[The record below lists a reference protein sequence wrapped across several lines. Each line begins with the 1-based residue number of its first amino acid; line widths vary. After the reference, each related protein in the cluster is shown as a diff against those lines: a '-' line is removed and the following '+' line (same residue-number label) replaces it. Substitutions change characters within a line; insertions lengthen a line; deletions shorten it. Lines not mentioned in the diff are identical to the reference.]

1 MRRGGYREE
10 SIYSLVPPEEVVAKK
25 PPMYKS
31 PFAPPVMEK
40 KAFGM
45 MGREVPKPN
54 PSEFM
59 KAGSKTTNIKLPA
72 PKAFIR
78 DEEKKPGVPTREEKP
93 IYGLKTS
100 KNYITANAVENI
112 LQAPR
117 RLAGSEAKF
126 TDKEDYGRVPEY
138 LQRIKQERKEE
149 DDFITH
155 IQQVRREQTGMKILP
170 EEERLKILGGLK
182 DRWTELNKQYISG
195 TSVVIGTERA
205 RLRKENLEAQLTQ
218 VPSPPLPRRRPAH
231 REPSLRLMMTA
242 PRACFHCG
250 RPAAAALAALVPA
263 PLPLPPL
270 RAACF
275 LERLGRGAGGGGAP
289 WQRAGGREADRALL
303 CSARWRRTSRR

>member
-1 MRRGGYREE
+1 LDQTTNGYHNESAPPTQPQPPTGPLPLPNTPPPAMRRGGYREE

-218 VPSPPLPRRRPAH
+218 VEKDIEKMSKKNIVIQ
-231 REPSLRLMMTA
+231 E
-242 PRACFHCG
+242 
-250 RPAAAALAALVPA
+250 
-263 PLPLPPL
+263 
-270 RAACF
+270 
-275 LERLGRGAGGGGAP
+275 
-289 WQRAGGREADRALL
+289 QQQYDYY
-303 CSARWRRTSRR
+303 